1 MWPLPANAVAQ
12 RCALLVLA
20 TLSGCGPR
28 TETAPSVPT
37 AAASEEPTAAS
48 PRIEWA
54 LALHGGAGVIEPGSV
69 QAETYYQAL
78 AQALELGRSMLADGA
93 AAIET
98 VEAVVVWL
106 EDDPKFNAGRGAV
119 FTNQGTHELDAAIM
133 DGRTLSCGAVT
144 GLRNVRNP
152 ISLARAVMEHSE
164 HVLLAGDGA
173 DAFAREMKVRRVP
186 QSYFFT
192 QQRFDEWQ
200 QEVRDQRRRERET
213 RRGHTPPAAPRPPS
227 DVPGAPREQGTVGA
241 VVLDRYGNLGAGT
254 STGGLTNK
262 RFGRIG
268 DVPIIGAGTYAKN
281 ATAAIS
287 CTGKG
292 EQFIRHSV
300 AHEISALIEH
310 RGLSLEKAAERV
322 IEGTL
327 HKGDG
332 GMIGVATDGSI
343 AMVWNTPGMFRGAA
357 DSTGRFEVGIWNE
370 TRGRVAGQASGS
382 PPSERP

>member
-1 MWPLPANAVAQ
+1 MAA
-12 RCALLVLA
+12 
-20 TLSGCGPR
+20 PR
-28 TETAPSVPT
+28 V
-37 AAASEEPTAAS
+37 
-48 PRIEWA
+48 EWA
-54 LALHGGAGVIEPGSV
+54 LALHGGAGVITPGSTD
-69 QAETYYQAL
+69 AETYYQAL
-78 AQALELGRSMLADGA
+78 TQALELGASMLEDGA

-98 VEAVVVWL
+98 VEAVVVLL

-173 DAFAREMKVRRVP
+173 DAFARELGVRRVP
-186 QSYFFT
+186 QNYFFT

-200 QEVRDQRRRERET
+200 QEVRDQRRREREA
-213 RRGHTPPAAPRPPS
+213 RRPQSTPPAPATPAQRERPESGQP
-227 DVPGAPREQGTVGA
+227 PPARELGTVGA
-241 VVLDRYGNLGAGT
+241 VVLDRYGNLAAGT

-292 EQFIRHSV
+292 EQFIRHTV

-310 RGLSLEKAAERV
+310 RGLGLVEAAERV
-322 IEGTL
+322 LHRTL
-327 HKGDG
+327 LKGDG
-332 GMIGVATDGSI
+332 GMIGVAADGTI
-343 AMVWNTPGMFRGAA
+343 AMVWNTDGMFRGAA
-357 DSTGRFEVGIWNE
+357 DSRGRFEVGIWSE
-370 TRGRVAGQASGS
+370 TKGRVARPTGT
-382 PPSERP
+382 PPAPAQTPRATGTSHDQTP